1 MMKKKSVSPFVQK
14 ASAKDWAD
22 WRWQL
27 KNRLTCPI
35 LPGTLSQTAASFP
48 ETIQAV
54 TDVYPMAVT
63 PYYLSL
69 IKQQDFHDPIYAQCM
84 PDPRETSAAGRA
96 AEDPLQEDLHMPVP
110 KLVHRYPDRCLA
122 IVTETCAVY
131 CRHCNR
137 KRFWSRPASLN
148 LTDRL
153 QKITRYIAESP
164 RIREVIISGGDPLTL
179 DDRVLEKILA
189 SLKAIPHVDV
199 LRIGSRGPV
208 VLPMRITRTLCRML
222 KRYRPLWFN
231 TQFNH
236 PAEITPESARACNML
251 QEAGIPVSS
260 QSVLLKGVN
269 DSPDIMGDLLYGLQK
284 MSVRPY
290 YLFHCDPAQG
300 CLHFR
305 TEVPA
310 GLDMMEKI
318 WRHCSG
324 LCVPQYVL
332 DVPGKV
338 GKIPLNILSETMK
351 NDLKKHQHFF
361 DKRQEID

>member
-1 MMKKKSVSPFVQK
+1 MKTQSVSPFIQK
-14 ASAKDWAD
+14 TSVKDWTD
-22 WRWQL
+22 WRWQI
-27 KNRLTCPI
+27 KNRLTRPLPPVTLPQTVASRREI
-35 LPGTLSQTAASFP
+35 LRPVTA
-48 ETIQAV
+48 
-54 TDVYPMAVT
+54 VYPMAVT

-69 IKQQDFHDPIYAQCM
+69 IQHRDFHDPIYAQCM
-84 PDPRETSAAGRA
+84 PDPREISAAGRA

-122 IVTETCAVY
+122 MVTEVCAVY

-137 KRFWSRPASLN
+137 KRFWARPASLS
-148 LTDRL
+148 LTTRL
-153 QKITRYIAESP
+153 RTIIRYIAESP
-164 RIREVIISGGDPLTL
+164 RIREVIISGGDPLIL
-179 DDRVLEKILA
+179 DDGVLEKILA

-199 LRIGSRGPV
+199 LRIGSRAPV

-236 PAEITPESARACNML
+236 PAEITPEAARACNML
-251 QEAGIPVSS
+251 QEAGIPVSN

-269 DSPDIMGDLLYGLQK
+269 DSAAVMTDLLYGLQK
-284 MSVRPY
+284 ISVRPY

-305 TEVPA
+305 TGIPA
-310 GLDMMEKI
+310 GLEIMKKI
-318 WRHCSG
+318 WQRCSG

-332 DVPGKV
+332 DVPGKA
-338 GKIPLNILSETMK
+338 GKIPLNILSETIK